1 MILGLR
7 YGQMQL
13 WRKMYTSNMQKAF
26 RSIPVP
32 KDFKVDI
39 VDYDKFLT
47 VQFYESQWRHY
58 NDSERLKCVLYLQ
71 RVKKALESQGAVVA
85 LDPILD
91 LETPE
96 DRAQRRR
103 RK

>member
-1 MILGLR
+1 MKPGLKFGLEQR
-7 YGQMQL
+7 
-13 WRKMYTSNMQKAF
+13 WIKMYNAEMQKAF
-26 RSIPVP
+26 RSIKVP
-32 KDFKVDI
+32 KGFKAHI

-47 VQFYESQWRHY
+47 IRFYESQWRHY
-58 NDSERLKCVLYLQ
+58 TEAERFKCAQYMIN
-71 RVKKALESQGAVVA
+71 VKKALESLGAVVA
-85 LDPILD
+85 IDPVLD

>member
-1 MILGLR
+1 
-7 YGQMQL
+7 
-13 WRKMYTSNMQKAF
+13 MYNASMRKAF

-32 KDFKVDI
+32 HELRVDI

-58 NDSERLKCVLYLQ
+58 TESERFKCIQYLAK
-71 RVKKALESQGAVVA
+71 VKIALESLGATVA

-91 LETPE
+91 LETPD
-96 DRAQRRR
+96 DRARRR

>member
-1 MILGLR
+1 
-7 YGQMQL
+7 MQL
-13 WRKMYTSNMQKAF
+13 WIKMYNAIMQKAF

-32 KDFKVDI
+32 KDFKVHI
-39 VDYDKFLT
+39 VDYDTFLT
-47 VQFYESQWRHY
+47 IRFYESQWREY
-58 NDSERLKCVLYLQ
+58 TESERFKCVQYMLN
-71 RVKKALESQGAVVA
+71 VKSVLEKLGAMVSI
-85 LDPILD
+85 DPVLD